1 MGKLIQ
7 IEVENFK
14 SYKGHQIIGPFDQ
27 FTSII
32 GPNGSGKSN
41 LMDAIS
47 FVLGVHSSHLRSHS
61 VKDMIYR
68 AVALDNNPSTSRE
81 ARNEPDSAYV
91 LAVYQK
97 DNGEQVQFMRI
108 AYRNGQS
115 EYRLNGQ
122 QVPYSEYNT
131 SLEEEQILVKA
142 KNFLVFQ
149 GDVESV
155 ASQSPNELTKL
166 IEQISGSWD
175 LKEEYEEFKS
185 QYERAVDNNSHAL
198 NKKRGITVEV
208 KQYKQQVEETEKFTT
223 LIRERQEMM
232 ARYLLWKLYHVEKKI
247 NNLEDESGNKR
258 IAANDATGDQ
268 EALEDKFKNTRKDQ
282 ALIHRERTR
291 KELQIKKVKRE
302 IAEQR
307 PNSIAIQEKLEHLEK
322 KIDQIKQNGIRAERD
337 IEQQKVEV
345 VGLENAL
352 ELLNGEEER
361 YNDEIAATSID
372 SGISL
377 TSNQMNQYEQLK
389 QTVSFRAGKEQEQ
402 LQNLQRR
409 RKLIA
414 QEIDRQKS
422 KLDQFKT
429 SETNY
434 KNERQEVMDTGNA
447 LTEDGKKL
455 TKKLELRQ
463 QELKQLEKE
472 RKEIH
477 QREVK
482 INEQLQS
489 ILNELMEAKAEQ
501 NESDKDKQFK
511 ESLAMMKQI
520 FPGVHGQLSKLC
532 KPTQRKYGHAI
543 TTVLG
548 RNMDAI
554 IVDDQK
560 TAIDCI
566 QYLKEQRIGTAVFL
580 PLDSISTPTIND
592 RYRSLPRANLAIDI
606 IQCDHIYLPAIQY
619 ACGNTIVC
627 DNMQA
632 AKRICYEMNED
643 VKAVTLDGAIIHR
656 SGLITGGPTSVQSTK
671 QWDEKDVD
679 GLLRT
684 RDKLL
689 AELNELSRNK
699 RMGSAEELA
708 QSDCSGMESRL
719 SVLQDEIKVAEQK
732 LKDIDSSLQSI
743 QENVTLH
750 QQQLSHAKSML
761 QNIDN
766 EINQVESALMIVE
779 NEVFASFC
787 ESTGIA
793 NIRTYESQQFILP
806 EKVRERKAEF
816 NTQRSRLQT
825 QLSFGK
831 QQIQDI
837 HDRITKLT
845 QSLHDS
851 EQEQKQHQNELVS
864 RGELKEKL
872 ENDLQTYESELV
884 GQIQLEE
891 NKQKELDEIK
901 VSLEEKGRNVEGYLK
916 EMAKLESNIEKIRA
930 ERVAIFRKCKL
941 EDINLPLLRGS
952 MDDVLVEETPS
963 VSSSMDSSSSM
974 DIDDYSQ
981 RSIRSTDWVVE
992 LDFSVLD
999 DDERNDNSN
1008 AFEKRY
1014 QDDIKRRND
1023 EIDQM
1028 APNLK
1033 AVDRLE
1039 GVEQRLHEVEDEYR
1053 TARQAA
1059 EAAKN
1064 KFEAV
1069 KQKRKELFNNAFN
1082 HISQQIDQIYKELT
1096 KTTTFP
1102 LGGTAYLTLED
1113 TDEPYLKGIMY
1124 HAMPPMKRFR
1134 DMDQLSG
1141 GEKSM
1146 AALALLFAIRSYH
1159 ASPFFVLDEVD
1170 AALDNTNVKKV
1181 VEYIRAHASD
1191 NFQFIVISF
1200 KNILY
1205 ERAQSLV
1212 GIYRDRE
1219 YNSSKSLTLK
1229 LDEYQE

>member
-1 MGKLIQ
+1 
-7 IEVENFK
+7 
-14 SYKGHQIIGPFDQ
+14 
-27 FTSII
+27 
-32 GPNGSGKSN
+32 
-41 LMDAIS
+41 MDAIS

-61 VKDMIYR
+61 IKDMIYR
-68 AVALDNNPSTSRE
+68 SVALDNNSSTTQESQS
-81 ARNEPDSAYV
+81 EPDSAYV
-91 LAVYQK
+91 LAIYQK
-97 DNGEQVQFMRI
+97 DNGEEIKFMRI

-115 EYRLNGQ
+115 EYRLNGR
-122 QVPYSEYNT
+122 QVPYLKYNAA
-131 SLEEEQILVKA
+131 LEEEHILVKA

-155 ASQSPNELTKL
+155 ASQSPSELTKL

-175 LKEEYEEFKS
+175 LKVEYEEFKS
-185 QYERAVDNNSHAL
+185 QYEHAVDNNSHAL

-208 KQYKQQVEETEKFTT
+208 KQYKQQIEEAERFTNLT
-223 LIRERQEMM
+223 RERQEMM
-232 ARYLLWKLYHVEKKI
+232 ARYLLWKLYHVERKI
-247 NNLEDESGNKR
+247 SDLEVESGDKR

-268 EALEDKFKNTRKDQ
+268 ETLEDKFKSTRKDQ

-307 PNSIAIQEKLEHLEK
+307 PNSIAVQEKLEHLEK

-337 IEQQKVEV
+337 LEQQKTEV
-345 VGLENAL
+345 AELENSL
-352 ELLNGEEER
+352 ELLNGEEAR
-361 YNDEIAATSID
+361 YNEEITATSIS
-372 SGISL
+372 SGFTL
-377 TSNQMNQYEQLK
+377 TPDQIAQYEQLK
-389 QTVSFRAGKEQEQ
+389 QQVSIRAGKEQEQ
-402 LQNLQRR
+402 LQNLQRK
-409 RKLIA
+409 RKLIT
-414 QEIDRQKS
+414 QEMDRQKS
-422 KLDQFKT
+422 KLNQFRT
-429 SETNY
+429 SEINY

-455 TKKLELRQ
+455 SKKLELRQ
-463 QELKQLEKE
+463 QELKQLEME

-477 QREVK
+477 QREVI
-482 INEQLQS
+482 INEQLQVV
-489 ILNELMEAKAEQ
+489 LNELMEAKSEQ
-501 NESDKDKQFK
+501 RESDKDQQFK
-511 ESLAMMKQI
+511 ESLSMMKQI

-548 RNMDAI
+548 RNLDAI

-566 QYLKEQRIGTAVFL
+566 QYLREQRIGTAVFL

-592 RYRSLPRANLAIDI
+592 RYRSLPRANLAVDI

-627 DNMQA
+627 DNIQA
-632 AKRICYEMNED
+632 AKRICYGMNED

-656 SGLITGGPTSVQSTK
+656 SGLITGGPTSAQSTR

-708 QSDCSGMESRL
+708 QSDCDGMKSRL
-719 SVLQDEIKVAEQK
+719 TVLQDEIKIAEQK
-732 LKDIDSSLQSI
+732 LKDIDSSLQNI
-743 QENVTLH
+743 QENVLLH
-750 QQQLSHAKSML
+750 QQQLSHGQSTI
-761 QNIDN
+761 QNMDN
-766 EINQVESALMIVE
+766 EIKKVENVLAAVE
-779 NEVFASFC
+779 NEIFATFC
-787 ESTGIA
+787 EQTGIT
-793 NIRTYESQQFILP
+793 NIQEYEAQQFVLP

-837 HDRITKLT
+837 QDRIVKLT
-845 QSLHDS
+845 QLLHDS
-851 EQEQKQHQNELVS
+851 EQEQQQYQNEIVS

-872 ENDLQTYESELV
+872 ESDLQKYESELV
-884 GQIQLEE
+884 QQIQLEE
-891 NKQKELDEIK
+891 NKQKELDEIR

-941 EDINLPLLRGS
+941 EDIRLPLLNGS
-952 MDDVLVEETPS
+952 MDDVLVEDVPS
-963 VSSSMDSSSSM
+963 NTSSVESSSSM

-992 LDFSVLD
+992 LDYSVLD
-999 DDERNDNSN
+999 DEERNDDSST
-1008 AFEKRY
+1008 FEKRY

-1023 EIDQM
+1023 EIEQM

-1039 GVEQRLHEVEDEYR
+1039 GVEQRLHEIEDEYR

-1059 EAAKN
+1059 EAAKS

-1069 KQKRKELFNNAFN
+1069 KQRRNELFKNAFN
-1082 HISQQIDQIYKELT
+1082 HISEQIDQIYKELT
-1096 KTTTFP
+1096 KTQTFP

-1113 TDEPYLKGIMY
+1113 TEEPYLKGIMY

-1134 DMDQLSG
+1134 DMEQLSG

-1181 VEYIRAHASD
+1181 VDYIRSHASD

-1212 GIYRDRE
+1212 GVYRDRDF
-1219 YNSSKSLTLK
+1219 NSSKSLTLK
-1229 LDEYQE
+1229 VMYIKQ